1 MVMAHARSVP
11 LRTCVVC
18 RTKTTKRDLVRIVLT
33 PGGACV
39 VDETGKQPGRGAY
52 LCHRPECWERAV
64 SGDRLSHSLRSE
76 INRDD
81 REHLAAAGA
90 LLSAQWAAEEPEEGS

>member
-1 MVMAHARSVP
+1 MLMMHARRVP

-18 RTKTTKRDLVRIVLT
+18 RTKTAKRDLVRIVLT
-33 PGGACV
+33 PGGTCV

-64 SGDRLSHSLRSE
+64 SGARLSHALRAE
-76 INRDD
+76 ISGTD
-81 REHLAAAGA
+81 REHLATVGA
-90 LLSAQWAAEEPEEGS
+90 MLSVQRAAEEAEEGL

>member
-1 MVMAHARSVP
+1 MVPARRVP

-18 RTKTTKRDLVRIVLT
+18 RTKTAKRDLVRIVLT
-33 PGGACV
+33 PGGACI

-64 SGDRLSHSLRSE
+64 SGNRLSHSLRAE
-76 INRDD
+76 ISGAD
-81 REHLAAAGA
+81 REHLATVGA
-90 LLSAQWAAEEPEEGS
+90 MLSAQRAAEEPEEGP